1 MSVEKRPIREGMPV
15 LLYLANRTSTIES
28 CSVGNSYAQSNWFA
42 VSTTPR
48 HEKRVAQHF
57 GLREVECFLPLYR
70 TQRRWN
76 DGSKVALD
84 LPLFPGYIF
93 VRIGRKERTRVLQ
106 VPGVLALV
114 AGTGREPA
122 ALCESEI
129 EALRSGICQVRAE
142 PHPLLRTG
150 QKARIRSGALAGM
163 AGVIVRMKN
172 SMRVVLTLELIMQ
185 SIAVEVDCSDLEMLA
200 A

>member
-1 MSVEKRPIREGMPV
+1 MSDRADSATLCAP
-15 LLYLANRTSTIES
+15 
-28 CSVGNSYAQSNWFA
+28 CSIGDFPSNARWFA
-42 VSTTPR
+42 ASTTPR

-57 GLREVECFLPLYR
+57 EQREVESFLPLYR
-70 TQRRWN
+70 SQRRWN
-76 DGSKVALD
+76 DGSKVNLE

-93 VRIGRKERTRVLQ
+93 VRIDRRERSRVLQ

-129 EALRSGICQVRAE
+129 TALRSGLRQLRAE
-142 PHPLLRTG
+142 PHPLVRIG

-163 AGVIVRMKN
+163 AGVVVRMKN
-172 SMRVVLTLELIMQ
+172 SLRVVLTLELIMQ
-185 SIAVEVDCSDLEMLA
+185 SIAVEVDCSDLELLA